1 MAIADE
7 LIALLGY
14 EVRGEDQIKRYNA
27 NLDATAK
34 RITALGVAAGVAAGW
49 LTTKLIGGIKS
60 GISSLVETNAQF
72 ETISTTLLTI
82 EGSADKAKT
91 SLAWIQQFAKTT
103 PYDLASVSEA
113 FVKLKAYGIDPVA
126 NDTLKTLGDAASAMG
141 KPLNQAIEMFSD
153 AATFQ
158 FERMK
163 EFGVTSSQKG
173 DQVTFSWTKN
183 GEQMTKVVKKNGE
196 DIRKFVLENLG
207 DRFLGAMDKQS
218 KTWTGLI
225 SNIGDT
231 WTGFQKMIGEA
242 GFFDAIKNR
251 AQGLLDAFQRLQ
263 DSGKLELWAKRI
275 SSALVAMV
283 DVFSAIATRVAKDID
298 FLLDHFDK
306 FKVPLQILGALFARV
321 LLRMFPWITFFTL
334 AAIAVDEFLGYLR
347 GDESVIGDFIENLRK
362 IMGGDVSGVPEF
374 LGQLATAALGL
385 AGASVVLGGFSTAL
399 SPVTAGL
406 FAFAGA
412 FAAAKAGLEYL
423 DKWDKAIETDPKYKA
438 VPNPKSAPGYVE
450 PFRDDAGN
458 SLYMKGAAVVDQPRP
473 PNLEEQM
480 TPDALD
486 WKLMMQNLE
495 GNISNSKD
503 QPALDATVNDNKQDN
518 RQFSQSNNVT
528 INQTVT
534 QPSSAPGAAATATGN
549 AVTGAIPPLR
559 SQIEQEPA
567 F

>member
-14 EVRGEDQIKRYNA
+14 EVRGEENIKRYNA

-60 GISSLVETNAQF
+60 GISSLVDTNAQF

-82 EGSADKAKT
+82 EGSADKAKS

-126 NDTLKTLGDAASAMG
+126 NDTLKTLGDSASAMG
-141 KPLNQAIEMFSD
+141 KPLNAAIEMFSD

-183 GEQMTKVVKKNGE
+183 GQQMTKVVKKNSD

-207 DRFLGAMDKQS
+207 ERFLGAMDKQS
-218 KTWTGLI
+218 KTWTGLV

-231 WTGFQKMIGEA
+231 WTGFQKKIGEA
-242 GFFDAIKNR
+242 GFFDKIKDQ
-251 AQGLLDAFQRLQ
+251 AQKLLDTFQRLQ
-263 DSGKLELWAKRI
+263 DSGKLDLWAKRI
-275 SSALVAMV
+275 SNALSAGVDIVSAVAERIGRNV
-283 DVFSAIATRVAKDID
+283 DFIIE
-298 FLLDHFDK
+298 HFDK
-306 FKVPLQILGALFARV
+306 IKVPLEILGALFARV
-321 LLRMFPWITFFTL
+321 LMRMFPWVTFFF
-334 AAIAVDEFLGYLR
+334 AAGLAVDDFLSYLQG
-347 GDESVIGDFIENLRK
+347 GDSVIGGFIDSLSKLIN
-362 IMGGDVSGVPEF
+362 GDIREAPELF
-374 LGQLATAALGL
+374 RQLATGIAAL
-385 AGASVVLGGFSTAL
+385 AGAGVVLFGFQAAL
-399 SPVTAGL
+399 SPVTAAL
-406 FAFAGA
+406 LA
-412 FAAAKAGLEYL
+412 FAAAFKAAQVGLEYL
-423 DKWDKAIETDPKYKA
+423 DKLDKKVEGIKA
-438 VPNPKSAPGYVE
+438 VPNPRDQPGYIE
-450 PFRDDAGN
+450 PDEHDANGN
-458 SLYMKGAAVVDQPRP
+458 MLYRNGAAIVDRPLP
-473 PNLEEQM
+473 PNVADSM
-480 TPDALD
+480 TSDALD
-486 WKLMMQNLE
+486 WKEMMTNLE
-495 GNISNSKD
+495 GNIANSNG
-503 QPALDATVNDNKQDN
+503 QPNLNATVNDNKQDN
-518 RQFSQSNNVT
+518 RQFPMTNNVT

-549 AVTGAIPPLR
+549 AVSGAIANQR
-559 SQIEQEPA
+559 SQIETEPS

>member
-14 EVRGEDQIKRYNA
+14 EVRGEENIKRYNA

-34 RITALGVAAGVAAGW
+34 RITAMGVAAGVAAGW

-60 GISSLVETNAQF
+60 GIGSLVETNAQF

-82 EGSADKAKT
+82 EGSADKAKS

-126 NDTLKTLGDAASAMG
+126 NDTLKTLGDSASAMG

-163 EFGVTSSQKG
+163 EFGITSSQKG
-173 DQVTFSWTKN
+173 DQVTFSWVKN
-183 GEQMTKVVKKNGE
+183 GQQMTKVVKKNGE

-207 DRFLGAMDKQS
+207 ERFLGAMDKQS
-218 KTWTGLI
+218 KTWTGLV

-231 WTGFQKMIGEA
+231 WTGFQKKVGEA
-242 GFFDAIKNR
+242 GFFDKIKQK
-251 AQGLLDAFQRLQ
+251 AQGLLDTFQRLQ
-263 DSGKLELWAKRI
+263 DNGKLDQWAKRI
-275 SSALVAMV
+275 GNALSAGV
-283 DVFSAIATRVAKDID
+283 DILSVIAERAGRNID
-298 FLLDHFDK
+298 FLVEHFDK
-306 FKVPLQILGALFARV
+306 LKLPLEIIGALLGRV
-321 LLRMFPWITFFTL
+321 LIRMFPWVTFFI
-334 AAIAVDEFLGYLR
+334 AAGIAVDDFLAYLQG
-347 GDESVIGDFIENLRK
+347 GDSVIGSFIESMSALAN
-362 IMGGDVSGVPEF
+362 GDLSKAPELF
-374 LGQLATAALGL
+374 RNLATGVSAL
-385 AGASVVLGGFSTAL
+385 AGASIVLWGFKGAL
-399 SPVTAGL
+399 SPVTAAL
-406 FAFAGA
+406 LA
-412 FAAAKAGLEYL
+412 FAAAFEAAKLGLEYL
-423 DKWDKAIETDPKYKA
+423 DKLDKKVEGIKA
-438 VPNPKSAPGYVE
+438 APNPKDQPGYIE
-450 PFRDDAGN
+450 PDEHDANGN
-458 SLYMKGAAVVDQPRP
+458 MLYRSGAAIVDRPLP
-473 PNLEEQM
+473 PNVADSM

-486 WKLMMQNLE
+486 WKEMMTNLE
-495 GNISNSKD
+495 GNMANANG
-503 QPALDATVNDNKQDN
+503 QPPLNATLNDNKQDN
-518 RQFSQSNNVT
+518 RQFPMTNNVT

-534 QPSSAPGAAATATGN
+534 QPAAAPGAAATATGN
-549 AVTGAIPPLR
+549 AVTGAIAGQR